1 VVDLARW
8 GHKGYEREP
17 EVLFADASVRDA
29 EQSRQ
34 TGRLSDARTRFA
46 VALEASREAEDDEL
60 FARSALGLGGV
71 WVHEHRSAVE
81 RAHIAAVQRQALAM
95 LDDESPLAVRLQA
108 RIAAEESYLSGDP
121 SAVFEAV
128 RMARKIDDSVALA
141 EALSLAHHCLL
152 GPDYAHER
160 IALAEELIEVSAVS
174 GRSLDATMGLL
185 WRTVDLFLTG
195 DPRADRSLEELK
207 ARDLEDCA
215 QFTVL
220 AIGVM
225 QAIRAGELDRA
236 ETLARECFD
245 FGMAVGDADAL
256 GWYGA
261 HLVLLRWLQGRG
273 GELLPF
279 LLEVRES
286 PSLAEPN
293 DAFNSA
299 IAAVAAAEGEVD
311 VARAALQ
318 RMRARGFGATRNSS
332 TWLVTLGGIAEAA
345 YHLGD
350 GGLAREVYDLLAPH
364 AALPIMASIAVGCF
378 GSSHRLLGV
387 AAATFHDLDLA
398 VAHLEL
404 AVDAD
409 IALAN
414 RPCLAMSCAALADAL
429 QQRGRADDRDRVTAL
444 RRRAIETAETAGMPR
459 RAEEWAARLDTFGA
473 IECRREGRAWR
484 WCYDGRTVLVPD
496 SVGMGYLARLVASP
510 GKEIAAVELAG
521 QHENISSARQA
532 IADDQA
538 VAAYRRR
545 VGELQ
550 AEIDEADD
558 RGDIERATRARAEFD
573 ALVDEVRRTTGLLG
587 RPRSFADD
595 VERARTSVQKAIKR
609 AVQRVADADAPLGRE
624 LLARVVTGNRCFFV
638 ARDD

>member
-1 VVDLARW
+1 
-8 GHKGYEREP
+8 
-17 EVLFADASVRDA
+17 
-29 EQSRQ
+29 
-34 TGRLSDARTRFA
+34 
-46 VALEASREAEDDEL
+46 
-60 FARSALGLGGV
+60 
-71 WVHEHRSAVE
+71 
-81 RAHIAAVQRQALAM
+81 
-95 LDDESPLAVRLQA
+95 
-108 RIAAEESYLSGDP
+108 
-121 SAVFEAV
+121 
-128 RMARKIDDSVALA
+128 
-141 EALSLAHHCLL
+141 
-152 GPDYAHER
+152 
-160 IALAEELIEVSAVS
+160 
-174 GRSLDATMGLL
+174 MGLL

-225 QAIRAGELDRA
+225 QAVRAGEFDRA

-261 HLVLLRWLQGRG
+261 HLVLLRWLQGCG

-293 DAFNSA
+293 DAFNAA
-299 IAAVAAAEGEVD
+299 IAAVAATEGEVD

-345 YHLGD
+345 YQLGD
-350 GGLAREVYDLLAPH
+350 SGLAREVYDLLAPH

-378 GSSHRLLGV
+378 GS
-387 AAATFHDLDLA
+387 ATFHDLDLA

-409 IALAN
+409 IALQN
-414 RPCLAMSCAALADAL
+414 RPCLAMSCAALADVL
-429 QQRGRADDRDRVTAL
+429 QQRGRADDRDRVSAL
-444 RRRAIETAETAGMPR
+444 RRRAIETAEAAGMQR
-459 RAEEWAARLDTFGA
+459 RAQEWAARLDTFGA
-473 IECRREGRAWR
+473 IACRREGRAWR

-496 SVGMGYLARLVASP
+496 SVGLGYLARLVASP

-521 QHENISSARQA
+521 RHENIASARQA

-573 ALVDEVRRTTGLLG
+573 ALLDEVRRTTGLLG

-624 LLARVVTGNRCFFV
+624 LLARVVTGNRCLFV